1 MASLQPQAIRNKIPC
16 TNLRQP
22 TYPLSEPLGRIP
34 ISIVN
39 ASVVVITNLECK
51 RATIYFDLKLGA
63 LSDDEQIG
71 TT

>member
-22 TYPLSEPLGRIP
+22 TYPLSEPLGHTP
-34 ISIVN
+34 ISIFYP
-39 ASVVVITNLECK
+39 SVVVITNLECT
-51 RATIYFDLKLGA
+51 RSTIYFDLKLGA
-63 LSDDEQIG
+63 LSDGEQIG